1 VRQIRRHVNHVA
13 GLGRVRFAAQGKLAL
28 AGQNLNDGR
37 LRGSVFG
44 QFLTFSEAEQH
55 DPRIRGAQQ
64 RPAHDAVGGK
74 LGFIDQRQYFFLCY
88 INQRLLAHAT
98 NIAWQQPLGIDA
110 SQTSCRWLV
119 M

>member
-1 VRQIRRHVNHVA
+1 MGQIRRHIKQVA
-13 GLGRVRFAAQGKLAL
+13 GFQGVRFAGERKFTF
-28 AGQNLNDGR
+28 AGQNLDDR
-37 LRGSVFG
+37 VLRGGVFG
-44 QFLTFSEAEQH
+44 QFLSLGKAEQH
-55 DPRIRGAQQ
+55 HPRSGRAQE

-98 NIAWQQPLGIDA
+98 NIAWQRPLGIDA